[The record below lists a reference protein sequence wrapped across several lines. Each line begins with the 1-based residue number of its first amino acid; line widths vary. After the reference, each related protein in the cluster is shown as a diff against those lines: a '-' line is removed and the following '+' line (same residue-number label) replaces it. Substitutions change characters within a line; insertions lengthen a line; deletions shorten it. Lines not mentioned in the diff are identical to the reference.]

1 MPKYTLSEAA
11 CPRSLMTPRLIGINS
26 VCLDILYGR
35 GIRTAK
41 EMEEFLFPS
50 LSTRLRKMVPL
61 LDTDKAVRI
70 LVKAVKNKIPI
81 VIYHDYDADGITSAA
96 IVKESLEKLGVT
108 VYLYCNNRAIDGFGM
123 CKAGVQALISQYPDA
138 KIVMTVDN
146 GITAVEA
153 VRYAKEQ
160 ELTVIITDHHEPGS
174 ELPAADAV
182 IDNHRK
188 DEPVAQDH
196 NCCGAGVAWKLM
208 LALYMELGHDLTP
221 VMNSLDL
228 VALGTVADVVP
239 LLGDNRA
246 IVYEGLRKIN
256 AQERP
261 FFRKV
266 AELLELQSID
276 STTIG
281 YRIAPMLNALSRMG
295 YSPTPA
301 VDTLLCTDEQ
311 ILHGDIVDMDD
322 INQARREETERELEL
337 VQASLPEENTLPII
351 LFAHESLKEGI
362 VGIVAGQIVQQYQVP
377 CGIFARS
384 EDGNWKGS
392 LRAPDGFM
400 LKEALDQCAQYM
412 KSYGG
417 HAKAAGA
424 TVYSDQFNA
433 FKEELEALAQKAKDE
448 HGFEAVTPID
458 KVLPANQITV
468 DLVQELKILEPH
480 GEGNPPPLFGLVAN
494 ITDTRY
500 MGTEQQHVKYQDA
513 SGLAVIRW
521 GKSEEARQKAT
532 PPKKF
537 VGHPQLNSYKGNLQV
552 QFVAE

>member
-1 MPKYTLSEAA
+1 MPKYALSEAS
-11 CPRSLMTPRLIGINS
+11 CPQTLLTPRLSGINP

-35 GIRTAK
+35 GFQTAK
-41 EMEEFLFPS
+41 DMEEFLFPS
-50 LSTRLRKMVPL
+50 LTARLRKMIPL
-61 LDTDKAVRI
+61 LDTDNAVAI
-70 LVKAVKNKIPI
+70 LVRAVKVKEPI

-96 IVKESLEKLGVT
+96 VVKTLLEQLDIP

-123 CKAGVQALISQYPDA
+123 CVAGIQALMQQFPDA
-138 KIVMTVDN
+138 KIVITVDN
-146 GITAVEA
+146 GITAIDAVE
-153 VRYAKEQ
+153 YAKNQ
-160 ELTVIITDHHEPGS
+160 GMTVIITDHHEPGS
-174 ELPAADAV
+174 VLPAADAV
-182 IDNHRK
+182 INNHRK
-188 DEPVAQDH
+188 DEPAEQDH

-208 LALYMELGHDLTP
+208 LALYMELGYDITP
-221 VMNSLDL
+221 VMNTLDL

-246 IVYEGLRKIN
+246 IVQEGLRRIN

-276 STTIG
+276 SMTIG

-301 VDTLLCTDEQ
+301 VETLLCTDEKK
-311 ILHGDIVDMDD
+311 LHGDIVDMDD
-322 INQARREETERELEL
+322 INQARREETDRELEL
-337 VQASLPEENTLPII
+337 VQASLPEENSLPII
-351 LFAHESLKEGI
+351 LFAHDSLKEGI
-362 VGIVAGQIVQQYQVP
+362 VGIVAGQIAQQYQVP
-377 CGIFARS
+377 CGVFARS

-400 LKEALDQCAQYM
+400 LKEALDQCAPYL

-424 TVYSDQFNA
+424 TVIASDFEA
-433 FKEELEALAQKAKDE
+433 FKEKMEQLAQEAKDK
-448 HGFEAVTPID
+448 HGFEAVMTID
-458 KVLPANQITV
+458 KVLPASQITV
-468 DLVQELKILEPH
+468 DLVQELKILEPY
-480 GEGNPPPLFGLVAN
+480 GEANPSPLFGLVAN
-494 ITDTRY
+494 ITDTRF
-500 MGTEQQHVKYQDA
+500 MGNEQQHVKYQDA
-513 SGLAVIRW
+513 SGLAVIQW
-521 GKSEEARQKAT
+521 GKGEEARQKPV

-552 QFVAE
+552 QFIAD

>member
-1 MPKYTLSEAA
+1 MPKYALSEAT
-11 CPRSLMTPRLIGINS
+11 CPRLLIGPRLSGIHS
-26 VCLDILYGR
+26 VCMDILYSR
-35 GIRTAK
+35 GFHTSK
-41 EMEEFLFPS
+41 EIEDFLFPS
-50 LSTRLRKMVPL
+50 LSSRLRKMIPL
-61 LDTDKAVRI
+61 LDTGKAVSI
-70 LVKAVKNKIPI
+70 LVSAVKNKQAI
-81 VIYHDYDADGITSAA
+81 VIYHDYDADGITAA
-96 IVKESLEKLGVT
+96 AVVKEQLTKLGVP

-123 CKAGVQALISQYPDA
+123 CVAGVQALITQFPDA
-138 KIVMTVDN
+138 KIVLTVDN

-153 VRYAKEQ
+153 VKFAKEQ
-160 ELTVIITDHHEPGS
+160 GLTVIITDHHEPGS

-188 DEPVAQDH
+188 DEPEAQDH

-208 LALYMELGHDLTP
+208 LALYLELGYDPTP

-246 IVYEGLRKIN
+246 MVQEGLRRIN

-276 STTIG
+276 SQTIG
-281 YRIAPMLNALSRMG
+281 YKIAPMLNALSRMG

-311 ILHGDIVDMDD
+311 KLHGDIVDMDD
-322 INQARREETERELEL
+322 INQARREETDRELEL
-337 VQASLPEENTLPII
+337 VMASLPEENNLPVI
-351 LFAHESLKEGI
+351 LFAHESLKDGI
-362 VGIVAGQIVQQYQVP
+362 VGIVAGQIAQQYQVP

-392 LRAPDGFM
+392 LRAPSGFM
-400 LKEALDQCAQYM
+400 LKESLDQCAKHL

-424 TVYSDQFNA
+424 TVFADEFDA
-433 FKEELEALAQKAKDE
+433 FKAEFETLAQKARDE
-448 HGFEAVTPID
+448 HGFEAVTHID
-458 KVLPANQITV
+458 KVLPASQITV
-468 DLVQELKILEPH
+468 ELVQELKILEPH
-480 GEGNPPPLFGLVAN
+480 GEGNPTPLFGLVAN

-521 GKSEEARQKAT
+521 GKGEEARQRSV

-552 QFVAE
+552 QFVAD